1 MTANIESTL
10 VFDTDDRFAG
20 DDSRRLVAEGIHER
34 GPRSVRTVY
43 ILEQDQRLLI
53 RSYYRFAG
61 DRRNQTNASEWTVSD
76 GTVEYNDQPLE
87 DFIRDN
93 FHADPEA
100 VLGAEYDSMVPTED
114 GGRV

>member
-1 MTANIESTL
+1 MSEDIESTL
-10 VFDTDDRFAG
+10 VFDTDDRYDY
-20 DDSRRLVAEGIHER
+20 DDDRRLVAEGIHER
-34 GPRSVRTVY
+34 GPRAVWKVY
-43 ILEQDQRLLI
+43 ILEDETRLLI
-53 RSYYRFAG
+53 RSYYHFAG
-61 DRRNQTNASEWTVSD
+61 GRRNQSSASEWTVSD